1 MMSIRRYAMLACLI
15 PFPTLAS
22 DTQDPEIYAAIVS
35 HRIEHSGAATAFSG
49 STDAFLGDLLVTPA
63 SPFSDLESEPS
74 IVKSGWWKAM
84 SEKLFPRAENPA
96 AKALQ
101 ALQTQMGVTKARPGV
116 DYRVEPHVAALYRGA
131 YPAAQAIKA
140 GVDPDIFWQ
149 ARTLNGSRFAEAA
162 GEAVALQ
169 ILRDQ
174 MKRNDASAYTAMAI
188 RPEVLARYMSGQ
200 NPDYVSDEDRH
211 YLGGVLRGALSS
223 RLPSYASGGLP
234 SGLPTIY
241 RVARI
246 AAAYS
251 DAAGYANAPTCTAA
265 NLPIPEPGT
274 PFCFAA
280 ATDRSV
286 RSWYHREILWQEVR
300 HPQAKEATALEK
312 LAHLLSPVF
321 FLLDGIALLELAE
334 EAIASELLADEAIV
348 EEEAALT
355 AARAENI
362 TCRIRQ

>member
-1 MMSIRRYAMLACLI
+1 MMSIRRYVMLACLL
-15 PFPTLAS
+15 PLPTLAS
-22 DTQDPEIYAAIVS
+22 DIHDPEIYAAIVR
-35 HRIEHSGAATAFSG
+35 HRVEHAGATAAFSG
-49 STDAFLGDLLVTPA
+49 STGAFLGDLLVTPA
-63 SPFSDLESEPS
+63 SPFSDLKAEPS

-84 SEKLFPRAENPA
+84 SKKLFPHAKNPEM
-96 AKALQ
+96 KALH
-101 ALQTQMGVTKARPGV
+101 ALQMQMGVTKARPGV
-116 DYRVEPHVAALYRGA
+116 DYPVEPHVAALYRGT

-149 ARTLNGSRFAEAA
+149 ARMLNGGRFAEAA
-162 GEAVALQ
+162 EEAVALQ

-188 RPEVLARYMSGQ
+188 RPKVLLRYMNER
-200 NPDYVSDEDRH
+200 NPDYVRDEDRH

-223 RLPSYASGGLP
+223 RLPSHASGGLP

-241 RVARI
+241 RVARV

-251 DAAGYANAPTCTAA
+251 DAAGYANAPTCTATDLA
-265 NLPIPEPGT
+265 IPEPGK

-286 RSWYHREILWQEVR
+286 RSWYHREVLWQAVR
-300 HPQAKEATALEK
+300 HPRAKEATALEK
-312 LAHLLSPVF
+312 LVRVFSPAL
-321 FLLDGIALLELAE
+321 FLLDGMALLELAE

-355 AARAENI
+355 SERAERI
-362 TCRIRQ
+362 TCRIRR

>member
-1 MMSIRRYAMLACLI
+1 MMSILRLAVLACLI
-15 PFPTLAS
+15 PFPALAS
-22 DTQDPEIYAAIVS
+22 EAQDPEIYAAIVS
-35 HRIEHSGAATAFSG
+35 HRIEHSGAAEAFNG
-49 STDAFLGDLLVTPA
+49 STHAFLDDLLVTPA
-63 SPFSDLESEPS
+63 SPFSDLKAEPS
-74 IVKSGWWKAM
+74 IVRSPWWKTM
-84 SEKLFPRAENPA
+84 SDKLFPQADDPEARALR
-96 AKALQ
+96 ALQ
-101 ALQTQMGVTKARPGV
+101 LQTGVTKARPGV
-116 DYRVEPHVAALYRGA
+116 DYPVEPHVAALYRGA

-149 ARTLNGSRFAEAA
+149 ARTLNGSQFAEAA

-174 MKRNDASAYTAMAI
+174 IKRNDASAYTAMAI
-188 RPEVLARYMSGQ
+188 RPEVLARYMSVH
-200 NPDYVSDEDRH
+200 NPDYVRDEDRH

-241 RVARI
+241 RVARV

-251 DAAGYANAPTCTAA
+251 DAAGYANAPTCKATD
-265 NLPIPEPGT
+265 LPIPEPGK

-286 RSWYHREILWQEVR
+286 RSWYHREVLWQEVR
-300 HPQAKEATALEK
+300 HPQAKETTAFEK
-312 LAHLLSPVF
+312 LVRLLSPAL
-321 FLLDGIALLELAE
+321 FLFDGVALLELAE

-355 AARAENI
+355 AERAENI
-362 TCRIRQ
+362 TCRIR

>member
-1 MMSIRRYAMLACLI
+1 MMSIRRCAVLACLI

-22 DTQDPEIYAAIVS
+22 HTQDPEVYAAIVG
-35 HRIEHSGAATAFSG
+35 HRVKHSGAAAAFSG

-63 SPFSDLESEPS
+63 SPFSDLKAEPS

-101 ALQTQMGVTKARPGV
+101 ALQTQMGLTKARPGV
-116 DYRVEPHVAALYRGA
+116 DYPVDPHVAALYRGA

-149 ARTLNGSRFAEAA
+149 ARTLNGSQFAEAA

-188 RPEVLARYMSGQ
+188 RPEVFSRYMSEH
-200 NPDYVSDEDRH
+200 NPDYIRDEDRH

-223 RLPSYASGGLP
+223 RLPLYASGGLP

-251 DAAGYANAPTCTAA
+251 DAAGYANAPTCRAVD
-265 NLPIPEPGT
+265 LPIPQPGE

-286 RSWYHREILWQEVR
+286 RSWYHREVLWQAVR
-300 HPQAKEATALEK
+300 HPQAKEATAFEK
-312 LAHLLSPVF
+312 LMQLFSPAF

-348 EEEAALT
+348 EEEAALP
-355 AARAENI
+355 AERAKNI
-362 TCRIRQ
+362 TCRIR